1 MRDILDDYIESKIR
15 LGEVC
20 ASVVTTGIITK
31 LLDAAGLTDQV
42 TSAFDWFV
50 IVAAL
55 LWLSYFSAGRIHD
68 WHDAR
73 KDKRYMTVKR
83 SQEEVA

>member
-15 LGEVC
+15 IGEIG
-20 ASVVTTGIITK
+20 ASVVVTGIITK
-31 LLDAAGLTDQV
+31 LIDVAGLADQV

-55 LWLSYFSAGRIHD
+55 LWLSYFTSGSIHD
-68 WHDAR
+68 WYANR
-73 KDKRYMTVKR
+73 KESRYVTVR
-83 SQEEVA
+83 RREDEVA